1 MPAYIRKYRVYQNSR
16 PKKSP
21 SRQNNAYRL
30 GHFTTGHGVQF
41 YLQYLLS
48 DREQHT
54 GCQFQRPA
62 LCVPSLKE
70 LCTPRES
77 CLQPHTRFAL
87 PSSCLLPY
95 QQNKK
100 PGRISFCKGHRTA
113 KEGQVGRCRR
123 EEAHQA
129 QGGPGCVSMVLSLT
143 AVWTLAILT
152 VAQEV
157 EVPGV
162 QGLKSKVQKAKC
174 VSGCGGRPMS

>member
-62 LCVPSLKE
+62 LRVPSLKE

-113 KEGQVGRCRR
+113 KEGRCRR

>member
-1 MPAYIRKYRVYQNSR
+1 MPAYIRKYTVYQNSR

-62 LCVPSLKE
+62 LRVPSLKE
-70 LCTPRES
+70 LCTPGES

-87 PSSCLLPY
+87 PSSRLLPY

-100 PGRISFCKGHRTA
+100 PGKDRFCKGHRTA

-123 EEAHQA
+123 VQA
-129 QGGPGCVSMVLSLT
+129 QGGPGYVSMVLFLT

-162 QGLKSKVQKAKC
+162 QGLESKVQKAKC
-174 VSGCGGRPMS
+174 LGVAGVL